1 MFGINPGYSKKNNPK
16 EDSEARISWQNYLML
31 YRNFFIYFEQN
42 NFRSPYYT
50 ALYYLISGLVG
61 QKRYSLVDKWK
72 LFDRYISN
80 LELIPYHSSGLTL
93 SSKFDTLQFDYVNQ
107 RLQRNI
113 RFARKFKPS
122 LFVFNGNAYTYVIL
136 IKHGFIRNYEK
147 VEITE
152 KFSTFFFEIEGIP
165 SVLFDKFFQR
175 HFWGLKDY
183 DRAVTI
189 PSLIRKKFDIQ
200 FEG

>member
-1 MFGINPGYSKKNNPK
+1 MASDLMTEAREDYELCISHPQLYRQKVDSLSDLFGLRGNDRLMGDNCPVYIVGKYDLTPIMMFGINPGYSKKNNPK

-93 SSKFDTLQFDYVNQ
+93 SSKFDTLQFDYLINGFSVTSGLPEN
-107 RLQRNI
+107 LSLVYLYLTVTPI
-113 RFARKFKPS
+113 RM
-122 LFVFNGNAYTYVIL
+122 
-136 IKHGFIRNYEK
+136 
-147 VEITE
+147 
-152 KFSTFFFEIEGIP
+152 
-165 SVLFDKFFQR
+165 
-175 HFWGLKDY
+175 
-183 DRAVTI
+183 
-189 PSLIRKKFDIQ
+189 
-200 FEG
+200 

>member
-1 MFGINPGYSKKNNPK
+1 MNGLLFPRVYTANNGSLIFQHLQYRKRKQKDQAINLFSKVASSSRSVIFSQP
-16 EDSEARISWQNYLML
+16 
-31 YRNFFIYFEQN
+31 
-42 NFRSPYYT
+42 FRSPYYT

-93 SSKFDTLQFDYVNQ
+93 PSKFDTLQFDYVNQ

-122 LFVFNGNAYTYVIL
+122 LFVFNGNAWYVINTNKTS
-136 IKHGFIRNYEK
+136 IY
-147 VEITE
+147 TE
-152 KFSTFFFEIEGIP
+152 
-165 SVLFDKFFQR
+165 L
-175 HFWGLKDY
+175 
-183 DRAVTI
+183 
-189 PSLIRKKFDIQ
+189 
-200 FEG
+200 